1 VALKALSPGVNDTTT
16 AVNCVHY
23 LGAILVRLADR
34 RVEPSVRECGG
45 EVRVLAHGPSSE
57 RLVRLACDE
66 IRAAGNLGA
75 AEAQLLVEWRIYTTV
90 LGTVLGVVLGVVLGA
105 WRFHADALSILRRP
119 ARVAAADP
127 PAGGDGP
134 APG

>member
-1 VALKALSPGVNDTTT
+1 
-16 AVNCVHY
+16 
-23 LGAILVRLADR
+23 VRR
-34 RVEPSVRECGG
+34 R

-90 LGTVLGVVLGVVLGA
+90 LGTALGVVLGA
-105 WRFHADALSILRRP
+105 WRFRADVLSILRRP
-119 ARVAAADP
+119 ARAAAADP
-127 PAGGDGP
+127 PADADGP
-134 APG
+134 APR